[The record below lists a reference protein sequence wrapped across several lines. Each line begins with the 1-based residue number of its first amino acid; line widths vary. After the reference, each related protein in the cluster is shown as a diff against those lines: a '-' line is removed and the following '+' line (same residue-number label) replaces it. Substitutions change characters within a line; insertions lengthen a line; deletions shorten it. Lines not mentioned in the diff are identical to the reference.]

1 MQYII
6 TTHIKGCAKNKCG
19 GPSNT
24 TFGIFPTE
32 KKAQKFIREEDC
44 FTQEMA
50 KNAKILPLNVIGL
63 YTVKQIGRMFRGN
76 VWIY

>member
-19 GPSNT
+19 GPSSPT
-24 TFGIFPTE
+24 VGIFPPE
-32 KKAQKFIREEDC
+32 KKAQKFIKEKDC

-50 KNAKILPLNVIGL
+50 KNAKILPLNIIGI
-63 YTVKQIGRMFRGN
+63 YTTKQIGRMFWGN
-76 VWIY
+76 V

>member
-6 TTHIKGCAKNKCG
+6 TTHIKGCTKNKCG
-19 GPSNT
+19 GPSST

-32 KKAQKFIREEDC
+32 QKAHKCIREDDC

-50 KNAKILPLNVIGL
+50 KNAKILPLNIIGL
-63 YTVKQIGRMFRGN
+63 YTIRQITRMFWCN
-76 VWIY
+76 V